1 MRLTILG
8 AASVLACLSVP
19 LTLGTPAA
27 AQPVTTLAPG
37 EALISVEAE
46 GRALSRPD
54 VMTITAGTVTT
65 GATAAEA
72 VAANAALAQRMIEA
86 VRRSGIQPRDV
97 RTRHFRVEPRF
108 DERSDDGVG
117 PDGRPPRIVGYVVQN
132 SVEITLRDLA
142 DAEGLISR
150 LFEAGA
156 NSVGGPSFSL
166 ADDRAARR
174 AAERN
179 AVEEARA
186 EADNYAAAVGRRVGR
201 LLRISDR
208 RSWNDSPYDGGIV
221 VTGSRIP
228 ATPIEPGEIE
238 TRAVVYVDF
247 ALAPQ

>member
-1 MRLTILG
+1 MRLVGGFAAALLG
-8 AASVLACLSVP
+8 ATA
-19 LTLGTPAA
+19 PAA
-27 AQPVTTLAPG
+27 AQPVPALAPG

-46 GRALSRPD
+46 GRALARPD
-54 VMTITAGTVTT
+54 VMTISAGTVTA

-72 VAANAALAQRMIEA
+72 VAANAALAQRLVQAVRQSGIEA
-86 VRRSGIQPRDV
+86 RDV
-97 RTRHFRVEPRF
+97 RTANFRVEPRF
-108 DERSDDGVG
+108 DERSG
-117 PDGRPPRIVGYVVQN
+117 PDGMGPGGRPPRIVGYVVQN
-132 SVEITLRDLA
+132 MVEIRLRDLA
-142 DAEGLISR
+142 GAENLVSR

-156 NSVGGPSFSL
+156 NSVRGPVFSL
-166 ADDRAARR
+166 SDDRSARR

-208 RSWNDSPYDGGIV
+208 RSWTDTDRDGAIM

-228 ATPIEPGEIE
+228 RTPIEPGEVE
-238 TRAVVYVDF
+238 TRAVVHVDF